1 MKVLFSWLKE
11 FVNIEA
17 DPELVAERLN
27 FAGIAVESFE
37 KIKPSFEGVITAKI
51 LSIRP
56 HPNADRLQLALLDFG
71 KGTIEVVCGATNIRP
86 GQVVPFAP
94 VGSSLKNG
102 EWVLEPRKIR
112 GVFSQGMLCS
122 EAELDLGQDSSGIF
136 ILSDEFG
143 ENIPPGVPLEEVLN
157 IKEDYLFELEIPSNR
172 PDCYSVYGIA
182 REIAALFDAKLS
194 FPEFHLEEEGPPVSD
209 VVKVVVE
216 DEDLCPR
223 YTAKAV
229 IGVKNGRAP
238 FWMRWRLLN
247 AGLRP
252 ISAVVDVTNYVM
264 LETGQPLHAFDRRF
278 IAEGTIIVR
287 PSRED
292 EAIVTL
298 DGAERSL
305 KAGMLLIAD
314 PEKPIALAGIMGAE
328 NSEVREDTSEVIIE
342 SAHFNPRSIMR
353 TSRMLGLNTDAS
365 TRFEKRVDP
374 EGTVFAARRAA
385 YLIKKMAGGS
395 IARGEVDVYLKKQQ
409 ERRLKVRHSRIE
421 SVIGMTF
428 DSQAVINIFERLEF
442 KPEIE
447 SDGYLLTVP
456 SFRADVQ
463 REIDAIEEVARIYGY
478 DRLPSRIPANST
490 RGGYEKELSFIKT
503 IREKALR
510 SGFTEVVTNPLI
522 GERLLEIVGIK
533 KESEKIVR
541 PINPLSADLSVLTPR
556 LSLNLLQ
563 IIRNNYTRGQKN
575 LRIFEIGKVFHK
587 SKEKSLPDE
596 KVAFAAAVCGASIS
610 KQWWTEPKAN
620 DLFDLKGL
628 LENIADDQFEEL
640 NFEAE
645 SDSGVF
651 AFDSIELEYLVPGSR
666 AFIVYRG
673 LKAGFLGRVDDRV
686 LQELDINDPVYVME
700 FYPDFFE
707 DILFAEKT
715 YRTLPLY
722 PAITYDLSFLVSQ
735 KVAYGEIKQAIE
747 GLGLKHLE
755 SISIFDLYTGRGIP
769 AGMKSMAIRLTF
781 RSSERTLKEE
791 EVKDSFEEVKELLKG
806 RFGAEIRGI

>member
-27 FAGIAVESFE
+27 FAGIAVESLE
-37 KIKPSFEGVITAKI
+37 KVKPTFKGVITAKI

-56 HPNADRLQLALLDFG
+56 HPNADRLQLALVDYG
-71 KGTIEVVCGATNIRP
+71 KGTIEVVCGATNIKP

-112 GVFSQGMLCS
+112 GILSQGMLCS
-122 EAELDLGQDSSGIF
+122 EAELDLGQDASGIF
-136 ILSDEFG
+136 ILSDELD
-143 ENIPPGVPLEEVLN
+143 EDIPLGMPLEEVLN
-157 IKEDYLFELEIPSNR
+157 IKEDYLFEFELPSNR
-172 PDCYSVYGIA
+172 PDCYSVYGLA
-182 REIAALFDAKLS
+182 REIAALFNARLS
-194 FPEFHLEEEGPPVSD
+194 FPEFHLEEDGPLTSEM
-209 VVKVVVE
+209 VKVVVE
-216 DEDLCPR
+216 DKDLCPR
-223 YTAKAV
+223 YTARAV
-229 IGVKNGRAP
+229 IGVKNGRSP

-287 PSRED
+287 PSREG
-292 EAIVTL
+292 ETIITL
-298 DGAERSL
+298 DGIERRL

-342 SAHFNPRSIMR
+342 SAHFSPKSIMR
-353 TSRMLGLNTDAS
+353 TSRVLGLNTDAS

-385 YLIKKMAGGS
+385 YLIKKLAGGS
-395 IARGEVDVYLKKQQ
+395 ISKGEVDVYLKKEP

-421 SVIGMTF
+421 SIIGMTF
-428 DSQAVINIFERLEF
+428 DSQAVISIFEKLEF
-442 KPEIE
+442 NPQVENN
-447 SDGYLLTVP
+447 SYLLTVP
-456 SFRADVQ
+456 SFRADIQ

-478 DRLPSRIPANST
+478 DRLPARLPAKST
-490 RGGYEKELSFIKT
+490 KGGYEKELSFLKT
-503 IREKALR
+503 LKEKALR
-510 SGFTEVVTNPLI
+510 SGFTEVITNPLI
-522 GERLLEIVGIK
+522 SERLLEIVGIK
-533 KESEKIVR
+533 DGKRIVR
-541 PINPLSADLSVLTPR
+541 PVNPLSADMSVLTPR

-563 IIRNNYTRGQKN
+563 IVRNNYTRGQKN

-587 SKEKSLPDE
+587 SEDKNLPEE
-596 KVAFAAAVCGASIS
+596 KVTFAAAVCGASLP
-610 KQWWTEPKAN
+610 KQWWTEPRAN

-628 LENIADDQFEEL
+628 LENIVGDQVEGL
-640 NFEAE
+640 YFEAGSE
-645 SDSGVF
+645 TAGF
-651 AFDSIELEYLVPGSR
+651 AFDSIGLEFLVPGSR
-666 AFIVYRG
+666 AFIVYQG
-673 LKAGFLGRVDDRV
+673 LKAGYLGKVNEKV
-686 LQELDINDPVYVME
+686 LQELDIDDPVYVME
-700 FYPDFFE
+700 FYPHFFE
-707 DILFAEKT
+707 DVILAEKT
-715 YRTLPLY
+715 YRPLPLY
-722 PAITYDLSFLVSQ
+722 PAIAYDISFLVPQ
-735 KVAYGEIKQAIE
+735 KVTYGEIKQAVE

-755 SISIFDLYTGRGIP
+755 SVFIFDLYTGRGIP

-781 RSSERTLKEE
+781 RSPERTLKEE
-791 EVKDSFEEVKELLKG
+791 EVRDSFEKVKETLKN
-806 RFGAEIRGI
+806 RFGAEIRGN